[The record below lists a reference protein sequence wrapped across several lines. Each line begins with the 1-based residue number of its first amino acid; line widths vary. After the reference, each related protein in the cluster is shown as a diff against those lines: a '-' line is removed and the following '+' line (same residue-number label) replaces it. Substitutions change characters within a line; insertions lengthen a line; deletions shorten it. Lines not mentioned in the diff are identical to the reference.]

1 MLGPDS
7 NAFAAPA
14 VCNWRQMQ
22 GSPTCAQVQKTILG
36 DRWCYGADWCCCCL
50 CQVSVQ
56 FFNNYYLDRAD
67 QILSCKN
74 IAICWIKFDSLIN
87 QSYIFTGTVQMPGT
101 GLNPMPHGPTI
112 LWPLSIRKTTHT
124 GSSPWTSSTGPLLI
138 LVTSCLGRYVL
149 CRYLLNI
156 NFFYI

>member
-36 DRWCYGADWCCCCL
+36 DCWCYGADWCCCCL

-87 QSYIFTGTVQMPGT
+87 QCYTFSMNKILIIYLQEQSRCPELAWIQCPMGQQFCGPCLSGKQHILEVHREPVQQD
-101 GLNPMPHGPTI
+101 H
-112 LWPLSIRKTTHT
+112 
-124 GSSPWTSSTGPLLI
+124 
-138 LVTSCLGRYVL
+138 
-149 CRYLLNI
+149 YL
-156 NFFYI
+156 Y